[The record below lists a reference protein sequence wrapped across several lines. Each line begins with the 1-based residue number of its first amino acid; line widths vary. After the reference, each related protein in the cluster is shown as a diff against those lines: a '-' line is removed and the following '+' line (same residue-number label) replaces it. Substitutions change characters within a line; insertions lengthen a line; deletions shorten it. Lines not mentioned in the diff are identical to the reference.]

1 MSLEEEE
8 PLVLPDSPRFRVFD
22 ANATN
27 LLGRLLNPDCQSMAR
42 MINYMPTAWRMVGRV
57 RGIALS
63 RERFQFV
70 FQREEDLELVLK
82 DRPWCYNH
90 CAMVMEK
97 WMETSSEDFLQKMMI
112 LVRIRNIPVN
122 YFTTET
128 MFELAKEIG
137 KEFCKLSTP
146 GKIVTI
152 EYEYEKLHKRC
163 FHCLRLT
170 HEKIHCPMLR
180 KGGPSGPKLAPAQS
194 SKTRQVVETLVKPQV
209 PMNIWE
215 GPPGFP
221 PLFPEFSK
229 QENIMALQYIS
240 HADETERRARIQRAR
255 QGIEDDKAA
264 SSIRMARITG
274 DVDKGKGHV
283 FNYLKTGTQSRSD
296 YIPGEK
302 VQSDL
307 LNKRFLI
314 EEVESSFSPLSVASA
329 PVLETQNDRK
339 IICPSLSRRTFSSC
353 FSKKYEKET
362 FAPITGFRQ
371 QNSENFQPYGGFR
384 IEAAASPMSIT
395 SWNCQGAGSD
405 ETVQYLRGLRR
416 SFFPDFPFLM
426 ETKQKDDYMVGLQNS
441 LGYDNMISVEPIGL
455 SGGLALIWKSNF
467 DGVVLSSDKRIIDAK
482 VTFGLVSFF
491 LSCVYG
497 DPVRSKRQ
505 EFWERLIDIGLRR
518 DEAWLLAAD
527 FNEICQMRTS

>member
-1 MSLEEEE
+1 M
-8 PLVLPDSPRFRVFD
+8 
-22 ANATN
+22 
-27 LLGRLLNPDCQSMAR
+27 
-42 MINYMPTAWRMVGRV
+42 
-57 RGIALS
+57 
-63 RERFQFV
+63 
-70 FQREEDLELVLK
+70 
-82 DRPWCYNH
+82 
-90 CAMVMEK
+90 
-97 WMETSSEDFLQKMMI
+97 
-112 LVRIRNIPVN
+112 
-122 YFTTET
+122 
-128 MFELAKEIG
+128 
-137 KEFCKLSTP
+137 STP

-329 PVLETQNDRK
+329 P
-339 IICPSLSRRTFSSC
+339 
-353 FSKKYEKET
+353 
-362 FAPITGFRQ
+362 GW
-371 QNSENFQPYGGFR
+371 FQRVF
-384 IEAAASPMSIT
+384 
-395 SWNCQGAGSD
+395 
-405 ETVQYLRGLRR
+405 V
-416 SFFPDFPFLM
+416 
-426 ETKQKDDYMVGLQNS
+426 
-441 LGYDNMISVEPIGL
+441 
-455 SGGLALIWKSNF
+455 
-467 DGVVLSSDKRIIDAK
+467 
-482 VTFGLVSFF
+482 
-491 LSCVYG
+491 
-497 DPVRSKRQ
+497 
-505 EFWERLIDIGLRR
+505 
-518 DEAWLLAAD
+518 
-527 FNEICQMRTS
+527 